1 MLLNTRT
8 SGSEMPPPIQ
18 IVAYACGIGGQFAGS
33 RDGPAAF
40 RNHIEQFAD
49 LRKRVGWHSWIEDG
63 RAFSELGSRQVLESV
78 ITLSRQLA
86 QASFDI
92 VTEGGFPVL
101 IGGDHSAA
109 AGYWSG
115 ICAALAPEG
124 DVGLIWIDAHMDS
137 HTPQTSPNGY
147 VHGMPLAALLG
158 HGHQGLTT
166 LLSERPK
173 LKPAH
178 VCLIGTRDYEPE
190 EKALLQSLGV
200 RIFFMDEIHY
210 RGLPA
215 VFEDALHLVRQASRG
230 YGVTIDLDGL
240 NPEDA
245 PGVSTPAANG
255 LAKAE
260 LLTAMQGIY
269 DDPRLV
275 GMEISEFNPANDIDN
290 RTLTLMHA
298 LLAGLHG
305 KRDGRT

>member
-1 MLLNTRT
+1 MPLNTH
-8 SGSEMPPPIQ
+8 SGGSDMPPPIQ

-40 RNHIEQFAD
+40 RNYLEQFAD
-49 LRKRVGWHSWIEDG
+49 MRKRIGWHSWIEDD
-63 RAFSELGSRQVLESV
+63 RAFSELGSQQVLESV
-78 ITLSRQLA
+78 ITLSQQLA

-92 VTEGGFPVL
+92 VKAGGFPVL

-115 ICAALAPEG
+115 ISAALATEG
-124 DVGLIWIDAHMDS
+124 DVGLIWVDAHMDS

-158 HGHQGLTT
+158 HGHRGLTG
-166 LLSERPK
+166 LMSERPK
-173 LKPAH
+173 FKPGQ

-190 EKALLQSLGV
+190 EKELLQALGV

-215 VFEDALHLVRQASRG
+215 VFEDALRIVRQASRG

-255 LAKAE
+255 LARAE
-260 LLTAMQGIY
+260 LLAAMQGIY
-269 DDPRLV
+269 GDPRLV

-298 LLAGLHG
+298 LLAGLQG
-305 KRDGRT
+305 TRDART